1 MKSIVTRGIP
11 RSLLALGAL
20 GAMSGLTSTADRREA
35 QLPSGVSGQGYAALV
50 TLPTGTQQL
59 AGAALPAEGGMA
71 NADLDNAAVANTF
84 TASTLTSITTGMADV
99 AGASAQ
105 TTAEAADVN
114 ILNGLITARQV
125 LAVAASYGDQQS
137 AASEAGGSMLLGVV
151 VNGVPLA
158 ADDATPAPNT
168 RMDLPGV
175 GYVVLN
181 EQTVTGDGVSSS
193 SMTVNMI
200 HVYLQDA
207 LTGVTTGE
215 IVVGSAQSAV
225 AL

>member
-1 MKSIVTRGIP
+1 MTDTVTNGSARWLIGLVAI
-11 RSLLALGAL
+11 
-20 GAMSGLTSTADRREA
+20 GAMSGLTPAAA
-35 QLPSGVSGQGYAALV
+35 QTPYVSGQGYAAVVNLAS
-50 TLPTGTQQL
+50 GTQPF
-59 AGAALPAEGGMA
+59 ASATLPAEGGMIA
-71 NADLDNAAVANTF
+71 ADLDAAAVA
-84 TASTLTSITTGMADV
+84 STLSANTLNSITTGMADSAV
-99 AGASAQ
+99 ASAQ
-105 TTAEAADVN
+105 TSAEAADVN

-125 LAVAASYGDQQS
+125 LAVAASYGDQQG

-151 VNGVPLA
+151 VNGGPLA
-158 ADDATPAPNT
+158 VDDATPAPNT
-168 RMDLPGV
+168 RTDLPGV

-181 EQTVTGDGVSSS
+181 EQTVTGDGVHSS

-200 HVYLQDA
+200 HVYVRDA